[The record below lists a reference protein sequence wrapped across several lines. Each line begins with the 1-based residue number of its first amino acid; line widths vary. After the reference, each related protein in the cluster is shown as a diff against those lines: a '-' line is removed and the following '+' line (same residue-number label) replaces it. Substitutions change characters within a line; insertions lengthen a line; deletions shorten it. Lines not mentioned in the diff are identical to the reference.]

1 MRLLDA
7 IGGLMV
13 ACVLAVGLY
22 HLMVWLIGKSGGA
35 DGHEK

>member
-22 HLMVWLIGKSGGA
+22 HLMVWLIGKPTSN
-35 DGHEK
+35 DGEKK